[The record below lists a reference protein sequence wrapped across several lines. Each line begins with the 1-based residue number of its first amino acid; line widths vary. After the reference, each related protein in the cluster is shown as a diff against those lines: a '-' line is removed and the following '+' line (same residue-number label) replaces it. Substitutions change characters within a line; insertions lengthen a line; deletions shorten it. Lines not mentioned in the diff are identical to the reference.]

1 MVLTYFALLNS
12 PFPGEKELAALRV
25 SLTDAGENQRVTK
38 ERSKLRI
45 LAGREK
51 PIDIIAKNLLLL
63 SASRGVVDAAH
74 ADAVSLEEEE
84 PELREPHT
92 LFDGLADDA
101 LSQLRVR

>member
-1 MVLTYFALLNS
+1 MERL
-12 PFPGEKELAALRV
+12 KEEEMRLAEAANY
-25 SLTDAGENQRVTK
+25 DEWEAKEEQFHQRVTK